1 MTDFDNYDLIS
12 DDPLLQFVLRPTIGT
27 TGRVPTA
34 AQPWPS
40 ESYFLHIDALTPE
53 GGFSSEEELN
63 ALLEKYLSPGKKPK
77 FPKPKEPWHQAQE
90 IAYQGWDENS
100 VSKRTKAAQKAI
112 KISPD
117 GVDPYLLLAHYA
129 SSWEQA
135 LDYELKALAAAER
148 LLGPDPFNEYRD
160 LFWGVTITRLYMRSR
175 FAIGYNLWKQNK
187 LEESSQHFQ
196 DLLKLNPGDNQGAR
210 YILTAI
216 LLEMDE
222 RGAAQRLIAQYSGDM
237 LCHWPYVRVLL
248 HFRRKGDTPACRDLL
263 RQALKGNPYVPYYIF
278 EMITVESMELDTV
291 EIGEHSEAIE
301 HYQIYSEA
309 WKKTENILD
318 WMETYLSNLNY

>member
-1 MTDFDNYDLIS
+1 VTDFDNYDLIS

-117 GVDPYLLLAHYA
+117 G
-129 SSWEQA
+129 
-135 LDYELKALAAAER
+135 
-148 LLGPDPFNEYRD
+148 
-160 LFWGVTITRLYMRSR
+160 
-175 FAIGYNLWKQNK
+175 
-187 LEESSQHFQ
+187 
-196 DLLKLNPGDNQGAR
+196 
-210 YILTAI
+210 
-216 LLEMDE
+216 
-222 RGAAQRLIAQYSGDM
+222 
-237 LCHWPYVRVLL
+237 
-248 HFRRKGDTPACRDLL
+248 
-263 RQALKGNPYVPYYIF
+263 
-278 EMITVESMELDTV
+278 
-291 EIGEHSEAIE
+291 EHSEAIE